1 MERARK
7 GSTCFSWFLFWWWCC
22 WWMWFLSF
30 FGKPLNMGTSG
41 CIGNGIYIIV
51 LLIKTRNTFVTL
63 ADVAGWVS
71 CLFVLALAAAQEIG
85 RRDRAARRG
94 GGTIDKDAS
103 ECVYSRA
110 QSQSPPTS
118 FIRISCTN
126 CLCCW
131 CCCGWWWCYQ
141 KRIKENFSKDR
152 SNAISKA
159 VVLLFVLY
167 W

>member
-1 MERARK
+1 MQ
-7 GSTCFSWFLFWWWCC
+7 
-22 WWMWFLSF
+22 
-30 FGKPLNMGTSG
+30 
-41 CIGNGIYIIV
+41 
-51 LLIKTRNTFVTL
+51 
-63 ADVAGWVS
+63 
-71 CLFVLALAAAQEIG
+71 LFVLAFAAAQEIG

-131 CCCGWWWCYQ
+131 CCCGWWWCYR

-167 W
+167 WYSRLQEEERSLVMLVLFPLLLIIISSVHLVAVCFDYYY